1 MSVLNKISFYQN
13 QRDEV
18 PNQLL
23 AKALAETRNQA
34 GIQEIAT
41 NLWNKNPNIQSDC
54 LKVLYEIGY
63 LAPELIAEHVNDF
76 LKLLKS
82 KNNRLVWGGMIALGT
97 IAPLKSGEIW
107 AQIDDV
113 IQVIER
119 GSVITVVWGVKT
131 LAGVAAA
138 NGTYRQRIFPTL
150 MHILE
155 TCIPRDVPTH
165 AENML
170 GAVDGAHRTEFLSLL
185 QARQPELSPAQLTR
199 LKKVIK
205 KLK

>member
-23 AKALAETRNQA
+23 AKALAETRDQT

-41 NLWNKNPNIQSDC
+41 NLWNNNPNIQSDC

-63 LAPELIAEHVNDF
+63 LAPELIAEYVNDF

-82 KNNRLVWGGMIALGT
+82 KNNRLVWGGMIALGA

-107 AQIDDV
+107 AQIDGV

-138 NGTYRQRIFPTL
+138 NDTYRKRIFPTL

-170 GAVDGAHRTEFLSLL
+170 GAVDGAHHTEFLSLL
-185 QARQPELSPAQLTR
+185 QARQPELSTAQLTR

>member
-23 AKALAETRNQA
+23 AKALAETRDQT

-41 NLWNKNPNIQSDC
+41 NLWNNNPNIQSDC

-63 LAPELIAEHVNDF
+63 LAPELIAEYVNDF

-82 KNNRLVWGGMIALGT
+82 KNNRLVWGGMIALGA

-107 AQIDDV
+107 AQIDGV

-170 GAVDGAHRTEFLSLL
+170 GAVDGAHHTEFLSLL
-185 QARQPELSPAQLTR
+185 QARQPELSTAQLTR